1 MSNNELDGVE
11 PRGRVYI
18 YIYIAPPRGIELLA
32 RSQQVGSK

>member
-11 PRGRVYI
+11 PRGRVCIYI

-32 RSQQVGSK
+32 SPSK